1 MRDKKSNNIRY
12 IAFKI
17 YKECYGKIKI
27 IDIAKYLNVSSN
39 TVYSWKRRD
48 NWDKRINS
56 KVGAPLGNKN
66 AIGNKGGGAPKGN
79 LNALYHG
86 LYMSDESLLPSKRA
100 LMGIILRQERIIN
113 DLKNKKWYMY
123 HKTKV

>member
-1 MRDKKSNNIRY
+1 MNNINIRK

-17 YKECYGKIKI
+17 YKEYHKNIKI
-27 IDIAKYLNVSSN
+27 SEIAKYLNVSPN

-48 NWDKRINS
+48 KWDKRINS
-56 KVGAPLGNKN
+56 KVGAPRGNKN

-79 LNALYHG
+79 HNALYHG
-86 LYMSDESLLPSKRA
+86 MYMSDETALPSKRV

-113 DLKNKKWYMY
+113 DLKNKE
-123 HKTKV
+123 